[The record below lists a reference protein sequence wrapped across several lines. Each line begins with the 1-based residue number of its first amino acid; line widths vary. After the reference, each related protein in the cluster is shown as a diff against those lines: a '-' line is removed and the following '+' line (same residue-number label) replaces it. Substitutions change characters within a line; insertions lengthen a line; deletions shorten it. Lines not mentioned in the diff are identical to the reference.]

1 MNWKEFTAAT
11 EKFEL
16 TRNDARSLRFTH
28 AYLGYCSELGELE
41 TAVNNNNL
49 PNIKEELGDQFWY
62 IAILSRL
69 TDHEPD
75 LSAEGGV
82 SQAEGANLAK
92 RWLIGN
98 KTPSE
103 AAINALA
110 DTMFRNSV
118 RVAMHFKI
126 PIEDIYEAN
135 IAKLTARSAGAT
147 KSYAET
153 LEETERDR
161 AAEAKIMEGK

>member
-1 MNWKEFTAAT
+1 MTWNEFVAAT

-16 TRNDARSLRFTH
+16 TRNSPRSLRFTH
-28 AYLGYCSELGELE
+28 AYLGYCSEMGELE
-41 TAVNNNNL
+41 TAVDTDNVQ
-49 PNIKEELGDQFWY
+49 NIKEELGDQFWY

-69 TDHEPD
+69 TNHEPD

-103 AAINALA
+103 AAVNALA
-110 DTMFRNSV
+110 NTMFRNSV
-118 RVAMHFKI
+118 RVAQHFKI

-135 IAKLTARSAGAT
+135 ITKLTLRSAGGT

-153 LEETERDR
+153 LEESERDR
-161 AAEAKIMEGK
+161 AAEAQIMEGK

>member
-1 MNWKEFTAAT
+1 MTWNEFVAAT

-16 TRNDARSLRFTH
+16 TRNETPALRFTH
-28 AYLGYCSELGELE
+28 AYLGYCSEVGELE
-41 TAVNNNNL
+41 TAVDTDNVQ
-49 PNIKEELGDQFWY
+49 NIKEELGDQFWY

-69 TDHEPD
+69 TNHEPD

-103 AAINALA
+103 AAVNALA
-110 DTMFRNSV
+110 NTMFRHSV
-118 RVAMHFKI
+118 RVARNFEI

-135 IAKLTARSAGAT
+135 IAKLTLRSAGGT
-147 KSYAET
+147 KTYAET
-153 LEETERDR
+153 LEESNRDR
-161 AAEAKIMEGK
+161 ATEAKIMEGK

>member
-1 MNWKEFTAAT
+1 MTWNEFVAAT

-28 AYLGYCSELGELE
+28 AYLGYCSEFGELE
-41 TAVNNNNL
+41 TAVDTNNVQ
-49 PNIKEELGDQFWY
+49 NIKEELGDQFWY

-75 LSAEGGV
+75 LSSEGGV

-103 AAINALA
+103 AAVNALA
-110 DTMFRNSV
+110 DTMFKNSV
-118 RVAMHFKI
+118 RVAQHFKI

-135 IAKLTARSAGAT
+135 ISKLTLRSAGGT

-153 LEETERDR
+153 LEEANRDR
-161 AAEAKIMEGK
+161 AAEAKIMEG

>member
-1 MNWKEFTAAT
+1 M
-11 EKFEL
+11 
-16 TRNDARSLRFTH
+16 
-28 AYLGYCSELGELE
+28 GELE
-41 TAVNNNNL
+41 TAVDTDNVQ
-49 PNIKEELGDQFWY
+49 NIKEELGDQFWY

-103 AAINALA
+103 AAVNALA
-110 DTMFRNSV
+110 NTMFRNSV
-118 RVAMHFKI
+118 RVAQHFQI
-126 PIEDIYEAN
+126 SIEDIYKAN
-135 IAKLTARSAGAT
+135 ITKLTLRSAGGT

-153 LEETERDR
+153 LEESERDR
-161 AAEAKIMEGK
+161 AAEAQIMEGK